1 MPQHLSKGLLHLFWT
16 LTNPPCKGTK
26 VGKVLESGKLYCRK
40 FVGKLDFIYI
50 CIKQTSQEYE
60 HKGISLD
67 LYRRTVG

>member
-1 MPQHLSKGLLHLFWT
+1 MPSTFPKGFCTYFGRLL
-16 LTNPPCKGTK
+16 NPPRKGTK
-26 VGKVLESGKLYCRK
+26 VGKVLESCKLYCRK